1 MSDYIKVLL
10 VDDHDIVRDGLKLI
24 LQLDERIKVCGEAN
38 GLQEA
43 IDAIPET
50 CPDVVLLDF
59 RLPDGDGVNGCLTIK
74 RRFPNIKVI
83 ILTAFSQNH
92 LVMETIRAGADGY
105 LLKNIKSQ
113 ELIENI
119 IKVYEGG
126 CVLDSSVTEG
136 VFNNIAIQDV
146 RSVSSDHFLSSRE
159 KNILE
164 ILSQGKSNCEI
175 AEALGISEKTV
186 RNYISNIFKKL
197 NVSNRTEAASYW
209 IRTCQGDDGLC
220 GFSPNTTQRT

>member
-1 MSDYIKVLL
+1 MSDYIKVLI

-24 LQLDERIKVCGEAN
+24 LELDERIMVCGEAN

-43 IDAIPET
+43 LDSIQKT

-74 RRFPNIKVI
+74 RRFPQIKII

-92 LVMETIRAGADGY
+92 LVIETIRAGADGY

-119 IKVYEGG
+119 IKVYEGD
-126 CVLDSSVTEG
+126 CVLDTSVTEG
-136 VFNNIAIQDV
+136 VFNNIAIPDIELPSQDLN
-146 RSVSSDHFLSSRE
+146 LSSRE
-159 KNILE
+159 KNILQ

-186 RNYISNIFKKL
+186 RNYISTIFKKL
-197 NVSNRTEAASYW
+197 NVTNRTEAAGYW
-209 IRTCQGDDGLC
+209 IRTRNNYSSSFEPQG
-220 GFSPNTTQRT
+220 